1 MKKSAAKRKQS
12 RRKVLIYGYT
22 RVNFG
27 DDLFFKILVE
37 RYPDIDFYMLV
48 EEEYSAIIRCENF
61 HSIRRNRINKI
72 FASHIPYQFHFHRF
86 DAVICIGGSIFMEVG
101 TSGRNRF
108 TRFLLKYKRKFP
120 GVPIYIIGS
129 NYGPERT
136 SAFREAVR
144 GLFSFVESVSLRDNF
159 SYNIFKDISRVK
171 YAPDVIFQ
179 LAVGTRSE
187 EQSNI
192 VGFSLIDLP
201 SRVALKEYAEEYEGF
216 ILHHIGK
223 AIAEGKR
230 VRLLSFCTF
239 EGDKTACERIV
250 AKLDAQAQECVDIVA
265 YEGDIDSFLNSLQEV
280 DLLYASRF
288 HAAIL
293 GMAMQIPTIPVI
305 YSDKTLNVLRDLEY
319 GGDIVDIRSIG
330 DVARSLTTQVMERSV
345 IEGLNLSAQSHFQP
359 FDEMVAQS
367 K

>member
-1 MKKSAAKRKQS
+1 MKKSVACTKRG

-37 RYPDIDFYMLV
+37 RYPDIDFYMLA
-48 EEEYSAIIRCENF
+48 EADYSPIIRCKNF
-61 HSIRRNRINKI
+61 HTIKRNRINKI
-72 FASHIPYQFHFHRF
+72 FASHIPYQFYFHRF

-108 TRFLLKYKRKFP
+108 TRFLLKYKRTFP

-136 SAFREAVR
+136 SDFRESVR
-144 GLFSFVESVSLRDNF
+144 GLFSFVESVSLRDHF
-159 SYNIFKDISRVK
+159 SYNIFKENPRVMC
-171 YAPDVIFQ
+171 APDVIFQ
-179 LAVGTRSE
+179 LAVGERG
-187 EQSNI
+187 EQQHDV

-201 SRVALKEYAEEYEGF
+201 SRALLREYAEQYEEF
-216 ILHHIGK
+216 ILYHIGK
-223 AIAEGKR
+223 AIAAGKR
-230 VRLLSFCTF
+230 VRLLSFCTY
-239 EGDKTACERIV
+239 EGDKFACERIV
-250 AKLDAQAQECVDIVA
+250 AKLDGEAQKRVEVAA
-265 YEGDIDSFLNSLQEV
+265 YEGDIDAFLQSLREV

-293 GMAMQIPTIPVI
+293 GVAMQIPTIPVV

-319 GGDIVDIRSIG
+319 RGDVVDIRAIG
-330 DVARSLTTQVMERSV
+330 DITRDLVTQVMVRSV
-345 IEGLNLSAQSHFQP
+345 IEDLSTSAQNHFRAI
-359 FDEMVAQS
+359 DELVAQS

>member
-1 MKKSAAKRKQS
+1 MRKSAAHTKQS

-37 RYPDIDFYMLV
+37 RYPDIDFYMLAEV
-48 EEEYSAIIRCENF
+48 DYSPIIRCKNF
-61 HSIRRNRINKI
+61 HTIKRNRINKI
-72 FASHIPYQFHFHRF
+72 FASHIPYQFYFHRF
-86 DAVICIGGSIFMEVG
+86 DAIICIGGSIFMEVG

-108 TRFLLKYKRKFP
+108 TRFLLKYKRTFP

-136 SAFREAVR
+136 SVFRESVR
-144 GLFSFVESVSLRDNF
+144 GLFSFVESVSLRDSF
-159 SYNIFKDISRVK
+159 SYNIFKENPRVVC
-171 YAPDVIFQ
+171 APDVIFQ
-179 LAVGTRSE
+179 LAVGTKSK

-201 SRVALKEYAEEYEGF
+201 SRALLNEYADSYEEF

-223 AIAEGKR
+223 SVAKGKR
-230 VRLLSFCTF
+230 VRLLSFCSF
-239 EGDKTACERIV
+239 EGDKIACERIV
-250 AKLDAQAQECVDIVA
+250 AKLDSEAQKQVEIVA
-265 YEGDIDSFLNSLQEV
+265 YEGEIDSFLDSLREL

-293 GMAMQIPTIPVI
+293 GIAIQIPTIPVV

-319 GGDIVDIRSIG
+319 KGDIVDIRSIG
-330 DVARSLTTQVMERSV
+330 DITQDLTTQVMKQEAIKILRK
-345 IEGLNLSAQSHFQP
+345 EAQNHFHAV
-359 FDEMVAQS
+359 DKMVARS
-367 K
+367 R